1 MLLAAMMRRQMAMK
15 LQQEEVVEW
24 EWARQNEGFDRRL

>member
-15 LQQEEVVEW
+15 LEQEEVVEW
-24 EWARQNEGFDRRL
+24 ECPRQNEGFGRRL